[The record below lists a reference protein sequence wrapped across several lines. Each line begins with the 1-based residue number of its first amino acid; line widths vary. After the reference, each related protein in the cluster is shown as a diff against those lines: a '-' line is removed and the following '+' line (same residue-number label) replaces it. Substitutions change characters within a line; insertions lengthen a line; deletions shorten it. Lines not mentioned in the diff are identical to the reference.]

1 MISTI
6 LNIISVALLIISISW
21 FIKSKKIQLVPLI
34 VFTIA
39 VISDLIY
46 NFHNLSQFI
55 SFKALQ
61 FYFLDYIALIAMIY
75 TLIRIWRETDM
86 HKFGC
91 ELTPKLQKLLVISSS
106 IWALAFMLGLIAS
119 IVMLNK

>member
-1 MISTI
+1 MVSTI
-6 LNIISVALLIISISW
+6 LNIISIALLMVSIPW

-34 VFTIA
+34 AFTIA
-39 VISDLIY
+39 VNSDLIY
-46 NFHNLSQFI
+46 NLHNLSQFV

-75 TLIRIWRETDM
+75 THIKLWRETD
-86 HKFGC
+86 KYRFGC
-91 ELTPKLQKLLVISSS
+91 ELSPKLQKLLIISSS
-106 IWALAFMLGLIAS
+106 IWVLAFMLGFIAS